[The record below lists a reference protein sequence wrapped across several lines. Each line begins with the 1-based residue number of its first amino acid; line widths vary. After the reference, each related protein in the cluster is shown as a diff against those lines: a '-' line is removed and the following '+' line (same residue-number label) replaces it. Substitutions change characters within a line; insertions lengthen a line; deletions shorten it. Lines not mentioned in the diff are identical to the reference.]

1 MTHKHLKAT
10 ASSGTKRVA
19 TKATAHAIR
28 RETKGGVAAKI
39 ISGLAV
45 AVILIGGLGAAV
57 AVRTGTLSPE
67 LPQAESA
74 SIEQMIRQTGKQP
87 VEEKPEELL
96 LGTAQSSGESDS
108 APVRIAKPEVIAAA
122 AQSGVESNAA
132 PVQTAKSEVITAAA
146 QSSVESNS
154 ALVQTAKSEVIAAAA
169 QSTAESNAGLIETVT
184 PLMIASAP
192 ESEPVL
198 VQPAE
203 PEPIPVNPL
212 AAYRQYVLD
221 SSMDSNTRFL
231 LRDINGDGIE
241 ELLLLRPT
249 YYVGDYIDRY
259 SGEAYTLRE
268 GIVVKLGEIEGSMA
282 GMGEVRIGRL
292 TLFGTDYLALLH
304 TNGEWTSST
313 ATASLIP
320 ANDLSG
326 AHALYGYF
334 RYEGDFQGTQTA
346 ADVTLDDT
354 PIDAPAWKQSAA
366 GMEAYLTTDVLAA
379 DASLSYKDFL
389 EQTKTEVRVS
399 SDPVSAETLSAYAPV
414 FDVYRGFLA
423 ADAESRIA
431 ITAGYQDTAIGE
443 ASVDWLARY
452 DGQLGYLFTDVN
464 RDGIPELLISSTGS
478 AFYDTVIY
486 DLYTLVDGRPHKV
499 LESGERDRYRLQ
511 PDGTISNDGSSGAT
525 SSSTTLYRFNG
536 VGLDFL
542 GAWILEGSSY
552 FYMDQLRDYPY
563 TQTAADQPLTF
574 AEYEAKCIAYVV
586 NAVSLDLI
594 PLEG

>member
-1 MTHKHLKAT
+1 MTRKNLTSTHSA
-10 ASSGTKRVA
+10 GTKRA
-19 TKATAHAIR
+19 AAKATPR
-28 RETKGGVAAKI
+28 RVRRSTKRGVAAKI
-39 ISGLAV
+39 VSGLAAV
-45 AVILIGGLGAAV
+45 VILTGGLGVAV
-57 AVRTGTLSPE
+57 AVRMGMFSPE
-67 LPQAESA
+67 LPQAEPTP
-74 SIEQMIRQTGKQP
+74 IEQMIRQIGKQP
-87 VEEKPEELL
+87 VETKPEELL
-96 LGTAQSSGESDS
+96 AAAAQSSGESNS
-108 APVRIAKPEVIAAA
+108 
-122 AQSGVESNAA
+122 A
-132 PVQTAKSEVITAAA
+132 PVQTAKPEAIAVTA
-146 QSSVESNS
+146 QSAVESNS
-154 ALVQTAKSEVIAAAA
+154 APVQTAKPEEIVA
-169 QSTAESNAGLIETVT
+169 TNAENAVENET
-184 PLMIASAP
+184 
-192 ESEPVL
+192 VL
-198 VQPAE
+198 VQPTE
-203 PEPIPVNPL
+203 PEPVQANPL

-249 YYVGDYIDRY
+249 FYVGDYIDRY

-268 GIVVKLGEIEGSMA
+268 GSVVKLGEVEGSMA

-292 TLFGTDYLALLH
+292 TLFGMDYLALLH

-320 ANDLSG
+320 ANDLSST
-326 AHALYGYF
+326 HALYGYF
-334 RYEGDFQGTQTA
+334 RYEGDFQGTQNA
-346 ADVTLDDT
+346 ADVTLDGN
-354 PIDAPAWKQSAA
+354 PIDDAAWKQSAA
-366 GMEAYLTTDVLAA
+366 GMEVYLTTDVLAA

-389 EQTKTEVRVS
+389 EQTKTEVRIS
-399 SDPVSAETLSAYAPV
+399 SDPVSAETLSAYTPV

-423 ADAESRIA
+423 ADEESRIA
-431 ITAGYQDTAIGE
+431 IAAGYQDTAIGE

-464 RDGIPELLISSTGS
+464 RDGIPELLISSAGS

-525 SSSTTLYRFNG
+525 SSCTYLYRFNG
-536 VGLDFL
+536 VDLDFL

-552 FYMDQLRDYPY
+552 FYMNQLRDYPY
-563 TQTAADQPLTF
+563 TQTAADQPLTS